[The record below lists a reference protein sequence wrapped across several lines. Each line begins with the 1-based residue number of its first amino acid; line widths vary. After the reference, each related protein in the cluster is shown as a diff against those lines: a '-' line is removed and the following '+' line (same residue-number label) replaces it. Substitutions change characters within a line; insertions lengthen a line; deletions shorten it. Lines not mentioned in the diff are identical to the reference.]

1 VLLFT
6 ETNFFHRFKRVF
18 IFSFIFLAILSPIS
32 SFADKIKNSQSLV
45 TDIYR
50 ELSIISELN
59 LTESE
64 QKRKLV
70 SLFDK
75 YVDVKIIARAVL
87 GGAWRQ
93 ASPSQKN
100 KFISAFKQ
108 YASNKYGKQFSE
120 FKGTKLKIQRSKDT
134 GTKAGVLVSSYLTV
148 PGRDS
153 VKVIWQVSDG
163 SGFVKLID
171 IKVEGVSMLSTERQ
185 EIRSKLKKASG
196 SINKLIIDMQREES

>member
-1 VLLFT
+1 VVLLRKI
-6 ETNFFHRFKRVF
+6 NFFWRGKKNF
-18 IFSFIFLAILSPIS
+18 IFTVLFLAILTPIS

-64 QKRKLV
+64 QKEKLNF
-70 SLFDK
+70 LFEK

-93 ASPSQKN
+93 ASPSQKD
-100 KFISAFKQ
+100 KFISAFKE

-120 FKGTKLKIQRSKDT
+120 FKGTKLKIQKSKDT

-153 VKVIWQVSDG
+153 IKVIWQVSDG

-171 IKVEGVSMLSTERQ
+171 IKVEGISMLSTERQ